1 MDKSLKTKNLLR
13 LNNEEIENLNK
24 LKKKNPPKKQK
35 CKIRSLH
42 RGILPNIFKKVNT
55 YPSQTVLEN

>member
-24 LKKKNPPKKQK
+24 LKKKKTSQK
-35 CKIRSLH
+35 T
-42 RGILPNIFKKVNT
+42 KVQDQK
-55 YPSQTVLEN
+55 PSQGNSTKHFLKS